1 VRKSLD
7 TTRTDPVAECA
18 VYLKLESPA
27 GYARHALDDDKRIV
41 HRTLS
46 GYPLQH
52 KATKIIGERYTG
64 DGEGSGAGARRAK
77 EGNR

>member
-1 VRKSLD
+1 MRKSLD

-64 DGEGSGAGARRAK
+64 DGKRSSVSPQRAK
-77 EGNR
+77 EEHR